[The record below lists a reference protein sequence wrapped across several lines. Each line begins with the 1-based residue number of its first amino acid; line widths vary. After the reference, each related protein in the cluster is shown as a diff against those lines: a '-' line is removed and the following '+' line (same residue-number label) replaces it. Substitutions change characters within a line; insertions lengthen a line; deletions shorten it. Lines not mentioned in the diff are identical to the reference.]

1 MTIPYIKRVLA
12 EELNR
17 EQCMLDTID
26 RFSRHLPEGHLN
38 IKQGKNG
45 PIFQHSMMHE
55 GKRTRVT
62 IDPDWDGAEKLIREL
77 ANKSVIQHSKPIL
90 KSNIAC
96 IRKALSSISSTQQI
110 VLADKPF
117 YQYASPALFMDGIAD
132 LNAWAAQEYPPDPRY
147 EKYLKFETKKG
158 HLVRSKSESMIANT
172 VYEYSLLYL
181 YEYPLFLEDVMY
193 RPDFQIIRPSD
204 RALVIWEHFGALDQ
218 PGYEGNALKKI
229 KNYQEA
235 GFRLGDTFHYTFET
249 KKDPLTY
256 GKIKAVIRRIHNP

>member
-1 MTIPYIKRVLA
+1 MTIPFVKRVLA

-26 RFSRHLPEGHLN
+26 RFSRHLPDGHLN
-38 IKQGKNG
+38 IKQGRNG
-45 PIFQHSMMHE
+45 PVFQHSMMHE

-62 IDPDWDGAEKLIREL
+62 IDPEWDGAEKLIREL

-90 KSNIAC
+90 NSNIAC
-96 IRKALSSISSTQQI
+96 IRKALSSIQQI
-110 VLADKPF
+110 ALADKPF
-117 YQYASPALFMDGIAD
+117 YPYASPALFMSGIAD

-181 YEYPLFLEDVMY
+181 YEYPLFLEDGMY

-204 RALVIWEHFGALDQ
+204 RALVIWEHFGALDR

-229 KNYQEA
+229 KEYQEA
-235 GFRLGDTFHYTFET
+235 GFRPGDTFHYTFET
-249 KKDPLTY
+249 KEDPLTY
-256 GKIKAVIRRIHNP
+256 GKIKAVIRRIYNP